1 MSNGRNKELIKW
13 LSNIGSLD
21 LHLVGGKALHLG
33 EMMGIGVPVPEGF
46 CITTGAFER
55 ITKHLEIEDRIAGLG
70 QIPMET
76 EDELA
81 SYLSAIRSAI
91 SSCPMP
97 KEMALSILGAY
108 HQLKSMEVQG
118 VAVRSSATAEDL
130 PETSLAGQFVTRL
143 NIQGDECLLYAVR
156 ECWASLFSE
165 GVLAYADAFGIDPGG
180 IGMAVIVQ
188 SLVVADKS
196 GVMFTAHPVTRERDK
211 LLIEAAY
218 GLGLS
223 TVGGMGNPDRYVVNK
238 RTLGIV
244 ETQISHKG
252 RMVVPLS
259 MKSGVEE
266 IGVSSHAQSKQCL
279 SKMEIGELTRL
290 GLRIEEY
297 FGSPQ
302 DIEWAVTKGVTY
314 ILQAR
319 DITSL

>member
-1 MSNGRNKELIKW
+1 MSDVCNSNELIKW
-13 LSNIGSLD
+13 FSDISSHD
-21 LHLVGGKALHLG
+21 VQLVGGKALHLG
-33 EMMGIGVPVPEGF
+33 EMTGFGVPVPEGF
-46 CITTGAFER
+46 CITTSVFER
-55 ITKHLEIEDRIAGLG
+55 IINRLEAKEGIGGLG
-70 QIPMET
+70 QIMREV
-76 EDELA
+76 EGDF

-91 SSCPMP
+91 SSEPIT
-97 KEMALSILGAY
+97 EEITLSILGAY
-108 HQLKSMEVQG
+108 RQLESMGVQG

-130 PETSLAGQFVTRL
+130 PEASLAGQFVTKL
-143 NIQGDECLLYAVR
+143 NINGDQSLLNAIR

-165 GVLAYADAFGIDPGG
+165 GVLAYADAFGIDPRG
-180 IGMAVIVQ
+180 IKMAVIVQ

-196 GVMFTAHPVTRERDK
+196 GVMFTAHPVTQERGR

-223 TVGGMGNPDRYVVNK
+223 TVGGIGSPDRYVVNK
-238 RTLGIV
+238 KTLEIV
-244 ETQISHKG
+244 DMHISQKE
-252 RMVVPLS
+252 RKIVPLS

-266 IGVSSHAQSKQCL
+266 MIVPSHIQSKQCL
-279 SKMEIGELTRL
+279 SEVEIDELVRL

-302 DIEWAVTKGVTY
+302 DIEWAVVRGSIY